1 MVIGGTKFNN
11 DEILAIIMNM
21 AIDKKLGEVSYS
33 ELLKM
38 NQREMSK
45 TLWENI
51 DEMQPVINPITLDL
65 LMRRGQ
71 AIAKLKEDV
80 LAYGVP
86 KEILE
91 EKDIRNIYIQPSK

>member
-11 DEILAIIMNM
+11 DEILAIIMNI

-65 LMRRGQ
+65 L
-71 AIAKLKEDV
+71 IK
-80 LAYGVP
+80 
-86 KEILE
+86 
-91 EKDIRNIYIQPSK
+91 N